1 MGLWWINHGDMCQ
14 LKTKARVCG
23 NFLEGHQLVAL
34 VGITMTFFLPFSIL
48 WFLQWVAAKQ
58 VMLLRTA
65 TGTSNT
71 LFLFK
76 INNSKL
82 ENSQAE
88 KVVLLKQWE
97 AIVFIINSHVSHS
110 LVGNLPPLPHCLNRK
125 YYFISFETWATACKR
140 HLVWGL
146 LSLQTK
152 VRLCACTC
160 VIAAGEDWSC
170 LSPTQALIKQLLYCC
185 DIDVERTLSNT
196 TARKKKKLKCSQWAL
211 TSVLKSVHFSSFS
224 VKV

>member
-48 WFLQWVAAKQ
+48 WFLHQWVAAKQ
-58 VMLLRTA
+58 VMLLRPA

-88 KVVLLKQWE
+88 KVVLLKRWE
-97 AIVFIINSHVSHS
+97 AIVFIINNHVSHS

-170 LSPTQALIKQLLYCC
+170 LSPTQVLIKQLLYCC

-196 TARKKKKLKCSQWAL
+196 TARKKKKAKMFTVSADISTEVCTFQ
-211 TSVLKSVHFSSFS
+211 
-224 VKV
+224 